1 MDDETSTTLE
11 LAPLAGVWRR
21 LFAFCLDGL
30 LLGALGSGV
39 GLVAFDALV
48 TLGDWGRAV
57 GFAVALLYFGA
68 MDSVLFAGR
77 SVGKRLLA
85 IKVVTA
91 SGQPLG
97 VGPSTIRAAIFCVPY
112 FLNGAPI
119 NTNANGMWLAY
130 LVSFIVFGVGI
141 SIVYLLLFNKH
152 TRQSLHDLAVGAYV
166 VSSAVDAPRAPCKPL
181 WRVHL
186 GVVSVILTAAVAAPV
201 LLERVAESQPFIGLL
216 SVQRGLLQVPDVR
229 QASVNMGVDKFSS
242 SQRGTTTTHVL
253 SSRILLS
260 RRVADLDAL
269 ANRCA
274 QITLDRDPAADK
286 QDLITVSIG
295 YGYDIG
301 IASAWSNHNYPYSPA
316 QWRRRLAPS
325 T

>member
-1 MDDETSTTLE
+1 MDEKTSTAPE
-11 LAPLAGVWRR
+11 LAPLAGAWRR
-21 LFAFCLDGL
+21 LFAFCLDAL
-30 LLGALGSGV
+30 LLGAVGWGV

-48 TLGDWGRAV
+48 ALGDWGRAV

-77 SVGKRLLA
+77 TVGKRLLA

-91 SGQPLG
+91 WGQPLR
-97 VGPSTIRAAIFCVPY
+97 VGPSTLRAAIFCVPY

-119 NTNANGMWLAY
+119 NTNANGIWLAY
-130 LVSFIVFGVGI
+130 LLSLIVFGVGI
-141 SIVYLLLFNKH
+141 SIVYLLLFNRH

-166 VSSAVDAPRAPCKPL
+166 VSSAADAPGSPYKPL

-186 GVVSVILTAAVAAPV
+186 GVVSIILAAAVAAPA
-201 LLERVAESQPFIGLL
+201 LLERMAASQPFIDLL
-216 SVQRGLLQVPDVR
+216 SVQRGLLEVPNVR
-229 QASVNMGVDKFSS
+229 RAFVNMGVNTFSS

-269 ANRCA
+269 ANKCA
-274 QITLDRDPAADK
+274 QITLDRHPAANKEDF
-286 QDLITVSIG
+286 IAISIG

-301 IASAWSNHNYPYSPA
+301 IASAWSNRNYQYSPA
-316 QWRRRLAPS
+316 QWRQRIAPS

>member
-1 MDDETSTTLE
+1 MDEKTGT
-11 LAPLAGVWRR
+11 APQLPPVAGAWRR
-21 LFAFCLDGL
+21 LFAFCLDVL
-30 LLGALGSGV
+30 LLGALGWSV

-48 TLGDWGRAV
+48 TLGNWGRAV
-57 GFAVALLYFGA
+57 GFTVALLYFGA

-77 SVGKRLLA
+77 TVGKRLLD

-97 VGPSTIRAAIFCVPY
+97 VGLSTLRAAIFCVPY

-119 NTNANGMWLAY
+119 DTNANGRWLAY
-130 LVSFIVFGVGI
+130 LLSLIVFGVGI
-141 SIVYLLLFNKH
+141 SIVYLLLFNRH

-166 VSSAVDAPRAPCKPL
+166 VSSATDAPRGPCKPL

-186 GVVSVILTAAVAAPV
+186 GVVSVILAAAVAAPV
-201 LLERVAESQPFIGLL
+201 LVGRMAESQPFIDLL
-216 SVQRGLLQVPDVR
+216 SIQRGLLQVPNVR
-229 QASVNMGVDKFSS
+229 YASVNIGVNKFSS

-269 ANRCA
+269 ANECA
-274 QITLDRDPAADK
+274 QITLDRDPASDK
-286 QDLITVSIG
+286 EDLITVSIV

-301 IASAWSNHNYPYSPA
+301 IASAWSTHNYQHSPA
-316 QWRRRLAPS
+316 QWRRRLAAS

>member
-1 MDDETSTTLE
+1 MDEETSTAPE
-11 LAPLAGVWRR
+11 FAPLAGAWRR
-21 LFAFCLDGL
+21 LFAFCLDAL

-77 SVGKRLLA
+77 TVGKRLLA

-97 VGPSTIRAAIFCVPY
+97 LGPSTLRAAIFCVPY

-119 NTNANGMWLAY
+119 NTNTNGMWLAY
-130 LVSFIVFGVGI
+130 LVSLIVFGVGI
-141 SIVYLLLFNKH
+141 SIVYMLLFNRH

-166 VSSAVDAPRAPCKPL
+166 VSSAADAPRAPCKPL

-186 GVVSVILTAAVAAPV
+186 GVVSVILAAAVAAPV
-201 LLERVAESQPFIGLL
+201 LFARVAESQPFIGLL
-216 SVQRGLLQVPDVR
+216 SVQRGLLQVPNVR
-229 QASVNMGVDKFSS
+229 QASVNMGVNKFSS
-242 SQRGTTTTHVL
+242 NQRGTTTTHVL

-269 ANRCA
+269 ANECA

-286 QDLITVSIG
+286 EDLITVSIG

-301 IASAWSNHNYPYSPA
+301 IASAWSNHNYPYSPT